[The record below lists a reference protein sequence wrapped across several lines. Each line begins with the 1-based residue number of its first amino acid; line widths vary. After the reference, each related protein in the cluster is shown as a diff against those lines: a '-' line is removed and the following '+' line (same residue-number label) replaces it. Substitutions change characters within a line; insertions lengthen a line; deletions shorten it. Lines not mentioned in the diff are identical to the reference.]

1 MCLDSPTH
9 TGFHLFARAF
19 LAGVLKH
26 SKGCCSVTDVLV
38 IRGKIIA
45 RIGFQSKKGAFGPE
59 CGPARPADPGSPRR
73 VAPAGQSPA
82 DGSGAGTMMELGV
95 REAIWA
101 LVGVLSLYLVVILF
115 RLALPRRPRR
125 GEAAPQTEVVAAPP
139 AAATVETMP
148 APPEIPSPK

>member
-1 MCLDSPTH
+1 
-9 TGFHLFARAF
+9 
-19 LAGVLKH
+19 
-26 SKGCCSVTDVLV
+26 
-38 IRGKIIA
+38 
-45 RIGFQSKKGAFGPE
+45 
-59 CGPARPADPGSPRR
+59 
-73 VAPAGQSPA
+73 
-82 DGSGAGTMMELGV
+82 MMELGV